1 MYERAYDMTTRGA
14 GMRLTRRQ
22 VVGGVAG
29 AGAAAML
36 PGASAFAQKGRTL
49 NVIIQGFSLAI
60 HMPQVIALQEGLP
73 ELGYSPAKMDRIES
87 MQVITQ
93 SIVAGSAEAGD
104 ADVVSAMR
112 ASEVGANIRLIGM
125 VYNST
130 SQVFVVNAD
139 KIKSYA
145 DFKDSNNAI
154 ALNSR
159 GDFIY
164 VLLAG
169 VLAKHDLDIE
179 DTTIIDMGG
188 SGSRMRA
195 LLAGRVAAVPVHF
208 DQAAEVV
215 KQGNFKVLIEPWQEY
230 KTWLSEPWL
239 VPGAWAD
246 DKDNHRIAIDL
257 NKAMIK
263 SFRRA
268 NADYDYFA
276 AGFRKYATVPD
287 AAKVADEKLK
297 PIWQKLSVDIRAW
310 PNDGGFRREYFK
322 ELLPV
327 YRKAA
332 AIKGEPDLNR
342 VVETRFVEQALQE
355 LG

>member
-1 MYERAYDMTTRGA
+1 
-14 GMRLTRRQ
+14 MRRTRRQ
-22 VVGGVAG
+22 FIGSAAAV
-29 AGAAAML
+29 GAAALL
-36 PGASAFAQKGRTL
+36 PSRGFAQKGRQL

-60 HMPQVIALQEGLP
+60 HMPQVIALQEGMP
-73 ELGYSPAKMDRIES
+73 ELGYAPAKMDRIES

-112 ASEVGANIRLIGM
+112 ASEVGANIRMIGM

-145 DFKDSNNAI
+145 DFKNPENAI

-169 VLAKHDLDIE
+169 VLAKNNLDIE
-179 DTTIIDMGG
+179 DTTIVEIGG

-195 LLAGRVAAVPVHF
+195 LVAGRVAAVPVHF

-215 KQGNFKVLIEPWQEY
+215 KQGNFKILIEPWQEY

-239 VPGAWAD
+239 VPGPWAD
-246 DKDNHRIAIDL
+246 NKDNHRIATDL

-287 AAKVADEKLK
+287 AAKITDEKLK
-297 PIWQKLSVDIRAW
+297 PLWRKLSRDIRAW
-310 PNDGGFRREYFK
+310 PNDGGFKREYFQ

-327 YRKAA
+327 YRKAG
-332 AIKGEPDLNR
+332 AIKGTPDLNR
-342 VVETRFVEQALQE
+342 VIETRFVEQALQE

>member
-1 MYERAYDMTTRGA
+1 
-14 GMRLTRRQ
+14 MRTTRRQ
-22 VVGGVAG
+22 FLGTAAG
-29 AGAAAML
+29 AGAAAIL
-36 PGASAFAQKGRTL
+36 PCGSHAVAQQGRAL
-49 NVIIQGFSLAI
+49 NIIIQGFSLAI
-60 HMPQVIALQEGLP
+60 HIPQVIALREGLP
-73 ELGYSPAKMDRIES
+73 ALGYAAPKVDRLES
-87 MQVITQ
+87 MQAITQ
-93 SIVAGSAEAGD
+93 SIVAGSAEVGD

-112 ASEVGANIRLIGM
+112 ASEVGANVRMIGM

-145 DFKDSNNAI
+145 DFKNGSNAI

-164 VLLAG
+164 VLLSG
-169 VLAKHDLDIE
+169 VLSKHDIDIE
-179 DTTIIDMGG
+179 DTTIVEMGG

-246 DKDNHRIAIDL
+246 NKDNLRAAVDL

-263 SFRRA
+263 SFRMA
-268 NADYDYFA
+268 NADYGYWA
-276 AGFRKYATVPD
+276 NGFRKYATVPD
-287 AAKVADEKLK
+287 AAKASDETLK
-297 PIWQKLSVDIRAW
+297 PIWQKLSTAIKAW
-310 PNDGGFRREYFK
+310 PNDGGFKREYFK
-322 ELLPV
+322 DLLPV
-327 YRKAA
+327 YRKAG
-332 AIKGEPDLNR
+332 AIRGAPDLNR

>member
-1 MYERAYDMTTRGA
+1 
-14 GMRLTRRQ
+14 MRTTRRQ
-22 VVGGVAG
+22 LFQLAAG
-29 AGAAAML
+29 AGAGLAL
-36 PGASAFAQKGRTL
+36 PYGSGAFAQAGRQL
-49 NVIIQGFSLAI
+49 KLEIQGFSLAI
-60 HMPQVIALQEGLP
+60 HIPEVIALREGLR
-73 ELGYSPAKMDRIES
+73 ELGYAEPKIDRIES

-112 ASEVGANIRLIGM
+112 ASEVGANVKLIGL

-139 KIKSYA
+139 MIKSYA
-145 DFKDSNNAI
+145 DFKEQSNAI

-164 VLLAG
+164 VLLSG
-169 VLAKHDLDIE
+169 VLAQNGVDID
-179 DTTIIDMGG
+179 DTTIVEIGG

-195 LLAGRVAAVPVHF
+195 LLGGRVAAVPVHF
-208 DQAAEVV
+208 DQAASIV
-215 KQGNFKVLIEPWQEY
+215 KQGNYKVLIEPWKTY
-230 KTWLSEPWL
+230 KHWLSEAWL

-246 DKDNHRIAIDL
+246 DKNNERAAIDL

-263 SFRRA
+263 SFRQA
-268 NADYDYFA
+268 NADYEYFA
-276 AGFRKYATVPD
+276 RGFRKYATVPK
-287 AAKVADEKLK
+287 AADVTDSELKPVWEKLSK
-297 PIWQKLSVDIRAW
+297 EINAW
-310 PNDGGFRREYFK
+310 PNDGGFKREYFK

-327 YRKAA
+327 YRKAG

-342 VVETRFVEQALQE
+342 FIETRFVDQALQE

>member
-1 MYERAYDMTTRGA
+1 MTT
-14 GMRLTRRQ
+14 TRRQ
-22 VVGGVAG
+22 FLG
-29 AGAAAML
+29 ATASAALL
-36 PGASAFAQKGRTL
+36 PCASDAFAQQGRTL

-60 HMPQVIALQEGLP
+60 HIPQVIALREGLQA
-73 ELGYSPAKMDRIES
+73 LGYAAPKVDRIES

-93 SIVAGSAEAGD
+93 SIVANSAEAGD

-112 ASEVGANIRLIGM
+112 ASEAGANVKMIGL

-145 DFKDSNNAI
+145 DFKNNSNAI

-169 VLAKHDLDIE
+169 VLAKNDIDIE
-179 DTTIIDMGG
+179 DTTIVEMGG

-239 VPGAWAD
+239 VHGSWAD
-246 DKDNHRIAIDL
+246 NKDNHRAAIDL

-263 SFRRA
+263 SFRAA
-268 NADYDYFA
+268 NADYQYWAD
-276 AGFRKYATVPD
+276 GFRKYATVPD
-287 AAKVADEKLK
+287 AAQASDEKLK
-297 PIWQKLSVDIRAW
+297 PVWQKLSRDIKAW
-310 PNDGGFRREYFK
+310 PNDGGFKREYFK
-322 ELLPV
+322 DLLPV
-327 YRKAA
+327 YRKAGA
-332 AIKGEPDLNR
+332 VKGEPDLSR

>member
-1 MYERAYDMTTRGA
+1 MRA
-14 GMRLTRRQ
+14 TRRQ
-22 VVGGVAG
+22 FLRVAG
-29 AGAAAML
+29 AAVLSPFA
-36 PGASAFAQKGRTL
+36 PAFAQKGRQL

-60 HMPQVIALQEGLP
+60 HIPQVIALQEGMP
-73 ELGYSPAKMDRIES
+73 ELGYAPAKMDRIES

-93 SIVAGSAEAGD
+93 SIVANSAEAGD
-104 ADVVSAMR
+104 ADVVSALR
-112 ASEVGANIRLIGM
+112 ASEVGANIKMIGM

-145 DFKDSNNAI
+145 DFKDPANAI

-208 DQAAEVV
+208 DQAAEIV

-239 VPGAWAD
+239 VHGAWAD
-246 DKDNHRIAIDL
+246 NKDNQRVATDL
-257 NKAMIK
+257 CKAMIT

-268 NADYDYFA
+268 NGDYNYFA

-287 AAKVADEKLK
+287 AAKVTDEKLK
-297 PIWQKLSVDIRAW
+297 PIWQKLSADIKAW
-310 PNDGGFRREYFK
+310 PNDGGFKREYFK

-327 YRKAA
+327 HRKAG

-342 VVETRFVEQALQE
+342 VVETRFIEQALQE

>member
-1 MYERAYDMTTRGA
+1 
-14 GMRLTRRQ
+14 MRTTRRQ
-22 VVGGVAG
+22 FLGTTAG
-29 AGAAAML
+29 AGAAAIL
-36 PGASAFAQKGRTL
+36 PCGSHAVAQQGRAL
-49 NVIIQGFSLAI
+49 NIIIQGFSLAI
-60 HMPQVIALQEGLP
+60 HIPQVIALREGLP
-73 ELGYSPAKMDRIES
+73 ALGYAAPRVDRLES
-87 MQVITQ
+87 MQAITQ
-93 SIVAGSAEAGD
+93 SIVAGSAEVGD

-112 ASEVGANIRLIGM
+112 ASEVGANVRMIGM

-145 DFKDSNNAI
+145 DFKNGSNAI

-164 VLLAG
+164 VLLSG
-169 VLAKHDLDIE
+169 VLSKHDIDIE
-179 DTTIIDMGG
+179 DTTIVEMGG

-246 DKDNHRIAIDL
+246 NKDNLRAAVDL

-263 SFRRA
+263 SFRMA
-268 NADYDYFA
+268 NADYGYWAD
-276 AGFRKYATVPD
+276 GFRKYATVPD
-287 AAKVADEKLK
+287 AAKASDETLK
-297 PIWQKLSVDIRAW
+297 PIWQKLSTAIKAW
-310 PNDGGFRREYFK
+310 PNDGGFKREYFK
-322 ELLPV
+322 DLLPV
-327 YRKAA
+327 YRKAG
-332 AIKGEPDLNR
+332 AIKGAPDLNR

>member
-1 MYERAYDMTTRGA
+1 MTMTRREWL
-14 GMRLTRRQ
+14 RLTAANS
-22 VVGGVAG
+22 VGLAG
-29 AGAAAML
+29 CMAL
-36 PGASAFAQKGRTL
+36 PGTAAFAQQKRAL
-49 NVIIQGFSLAI
+49 KLIIQGFSLAI
-60 HMPQVIALQEGLP
+60 HIPEVIAIREGLL
-73 ELGYSPAKMDRIES
+73 ELGYGESKIDRIES

-104 ADVVSAMR
+104 ADAVSGI
-112 ASEVGANIRLIGM
+112 ASTEAGADVRLIGL

-139 KIKSYA
+139 KIKSFA
-145 DFKDSNNAI
+145 DFKDQSNAI

-164 VLLAG
+164 VLLSG
-169 VLAKHDLDIE
+169 VLGQNNIDIN
-179 DTTIIDMGG
+179 DTTIVEMGG

-208 DQAAEVV
+208 DQAAAIV
-215 KQGNFKVLIEPWQEY
+215 KQGNYKVLIEPWKAY
-230 KTWLSEPWL
+230 KHFFGEAWL

-246 DKDNHRIAIDL
+246 NKDNHRAAVDL
-257 NKAMIK
+257 NKAMIT

-276 AGFRKYATVPD
+276 KGFRKYATVPK
-287 AAKVADEKLK
+287 AAEITDEVLK
-297 PIWQKLSVDIRAW
+297 PVWERLSKEINAW
-310 PNDGGFRREYFK
+310 PNDGGFKREYFE
-322 ELLPV
+322 ELMPV
-327 YRKAA
+327 YRKAG
-332 AIKGEPDLNR
+332 AIKGTPDLKK
-342 VVETRFVEQALQE
+342 VIETRFVDQALQE